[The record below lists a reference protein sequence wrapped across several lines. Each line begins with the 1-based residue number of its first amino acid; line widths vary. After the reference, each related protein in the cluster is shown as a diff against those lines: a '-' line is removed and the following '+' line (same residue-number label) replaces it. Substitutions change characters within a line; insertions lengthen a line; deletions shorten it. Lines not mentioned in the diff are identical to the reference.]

1 VHPFRPEAEI
11 DKSPSRRQIA
21 AMTHTSRTDR
31 VVALYLKDCDVP
43 DLAARAVT
51 HAAAIAFASVA
62 DCITIARDGTL
73 DPAAAARQCIGGLEM
88 VDVRIRPAS
97 AASGGGR
104 IRRLHIRVPGKLAAL
119 DILARHLK
127 LPIARREDHP
137 ATILADRVIE
147 EYAGIAHAD
156 MSDYLAVAEDGT
168 AQLDLRRTRRAQL
181 AALRE
186 LVVEQHI
193 ERAGGLAPVLLSWR
207 LKLAP
212 KQRALAALARYGGVL
227 GTASPARLEE
237 PGATRH

>member
-1 VHPFRPEAEI
+1 
-11 DKSPSRRQIA
+11 
-21 AMTHTSRTDR
+21 MTHTSRTDR
-31 VVALYLKDCDVP
+31 IVELYLKDCDAP

-73 DPAAAARQCIGGLEM
+73 GPAAAADRQRMAGLETF
-88 VDVRIRPAS
+88 DVKVRPAP

-104 IRRLHIRVPGKLAAL
+104 IRRLHIRLPGKLAAL

-147 EYAGIAHAD
+147 EYACIAHAD
-156 MSDYLAVAEDGT
+156 MADYLAVADDGT
-168 AQLDLRRTRRAQL
+168 AQLDLGRTRRAQL

-186 LVVEQHI
+186 LVVEQHF

-212 KQRALAALARYGGVL
+212 KQRALTALSRYGGVS
-227 GTASPARLEE
+227 GTASPARLKE
-237 PGATRH
+237 PGATTH